1 MQLTN
6 SQEGDDHGR
15 DEIDIRHDF
24 LRAGGN
30 RSEEI
35 MVLGKPNDAT
45 QKMKCIDCSEK
56 DELQRVLN
64 ALRNWVLDRNG
75 VPFTMNYL
83 YADPAISPCFSVS
96 IQTMILIDRALLALR
111 CTIDRENQDT
121 VSFQNLVYTPPKV
134 IRVHRDLMPT

>member
-1 MQLTN
+1 MQLIN
-6 SQEGDDHGR
+6 SQGVDH
-15 DEIDIRHDF
+15 ECNETCVRHDF

-35 MVLGKPNDAT
+35 MVLSKPDHAA
-45 QKMKCIDCSEK
+45 QKVKCCDCSEK
-56 DELQRVLN
+56 DEMQLILN

-75 VPFTMNYL
+75 VPFTMNDL
-83 YADPAISPCFSVS
+83 YADPTVSSRFSVS
-96 IQTMILIDRALLALR
+96 IRTMILIDRALLALR
-111 CTIDRENQDT
+111 CTIDRKNQGA